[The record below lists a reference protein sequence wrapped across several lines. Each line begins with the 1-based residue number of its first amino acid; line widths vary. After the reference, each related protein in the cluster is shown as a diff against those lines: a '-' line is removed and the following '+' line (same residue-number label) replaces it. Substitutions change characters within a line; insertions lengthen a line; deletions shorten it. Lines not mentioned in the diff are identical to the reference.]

1 MIGHVILHALE
12 DSAKV
17 LIVLIP
23 ITFLIAL
30 LEPRLAGKVKL
41 KGAAAPLVGVTVG
54 LFPQCGFSVVATDL
68 YQKRHITVGTLI
80 GVYLA
85 TSDEALP
92 IFLADPDKA
101 LHILP
106 ILAFK
111 FVIGLASGYAADA
124 IFSESRRAVAAH
136 NLQCDHTPTV
146 HFGCCSHSIESG
158 GETPDYGMHPHCD
171 ETEHDCDHEHPHE
184 KTSDE
189 RICPSEDDPTKNMT
203 SEGGKPEVCG
213 GAEDSS
219 AHVLSGN
226 GGDSDGHAHGSV
238 PHEDPKAR
246 RKRRL
251 SHYLVHPLVH
261 SAKIFAYVF
270 VVNLIFGFIIESVGE
285 DALIEFLS
293 ANKYVAPLFAVIVG
307 AIPNCAS
314 SVVIS
319 NLYLLGGLGFG
330 ATLGGLLMN
339 SGLGFAVL
347 FKDRTHLKRSFAIL
361 GAMFAI
367 SLVCAYAVSAVFS
380 FEALPI

>member
-1 MIGHVILHALE
+1 
-12 DSAKV
+12 
-17 LIVLIP
+17 
-23 ITFLIAL
+23 
-30 LEPRLAGKVKL
+30 
-41 KGAAAPLVGVTVG
+41 
-54 LFPQCGFSVVATDL
+54 
-68 YQKRHITVGTLI
+68 
-80 GVYLA
+80 
-85 TSDEALP
+85 
-92 IFLADPDKA
+92 
-101 LHILP
+101 
-106 ILAFK
+106 
-111 FVIGLASGYAADA
+111 
-124 IFSESRRAVAAH
+124 
-136 NLQCDHTPTV
+136 
-146 HFGCCSHSIESG
+146 
-158 GETPDYGMHPHCD
+158 
-171 ETEHDCDHEHPHE
+171 
-184 KTSDE
+184 
-189 RICPSEDDPTKNMT
+189 MT

-219 AHVLSGN
+219 AHVLPGN

-347 FKDRTHLKRSFAIL
+347 FKDRAHLKRSFAIS

>member
-1 MIGHVILHALE
+1 MFWDVLADAAL

-17 LIVLIP
+17 LIVLLP

-30 LEPRLAGKVKL
+30 LEPRLAGKIKL
-41 KGAAAPLVGVTVG
+41 KGPVAPLIGVTAG

-68 YQKRHITVGTLI
+68 YKKRHITIGTLL

-101 LHILP
+101 WHILP

-111 FVIGLASGYAADA
+111 FVIGLIVGYSADA
-124 IFSESRRAVAAH
+124 IFADGRRAVAAH
-136 NLQCDHTPTV
+136 NADCDHVPTV
-146 HFGCCSHSIESG
+146 HFGCCSHNIESG
-158 GETPDYGMHPHCD
+158 GKTPDYGTPCHEDDTAESGQDRHEHEKIDIEDEHSHAHC
-171 ETEHDCDHEHPHE
+171 HDHEWH
-184 KTSDE
+184 S
-189 RICPSEDDPTKNMT
+189 
-203 SEGGKPEVCG
+203 
-213 GAEDSS
+213 
-219 AHVLSGN
+219 
-226 GGDSDGHAHGSV
+226 HAHESA
-238 PHEDPKAR
+238 PEDPVAR

-251 SHYLVHPLVH
+251 RQYLLHPLEH
-261 SAKIFAYVF
+261 SVKIFLYVF
-270 VVNLIFGFIIESVGE
+270 VVNLIFGLIIAAVGE
-285 DALIEFLS
+285 DALIDFLG
-293 ANKYVAPLFAVIVG
+293 ANKYVAPLFAVLVG

-339 SGLGFAVL
+339 AGLGFAVL
-347 FKDRTHLKRSFAIL
+347 FKDRKHIKRSLAIL

-367 SLVCAYAVSAVFS
+367 SLVCAYAVSAIFS
-380 FEALPI
+380 FGALPV